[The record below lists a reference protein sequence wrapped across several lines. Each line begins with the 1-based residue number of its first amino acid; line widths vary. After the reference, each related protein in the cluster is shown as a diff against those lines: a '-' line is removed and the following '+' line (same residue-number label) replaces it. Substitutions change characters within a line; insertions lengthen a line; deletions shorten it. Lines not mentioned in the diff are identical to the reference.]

1 MLWILGSVVAA
12 SVVSFFLY
20 WKDKRAAVRGAW
32 RTRER
37 TLLLWSLLGGWPGA
51 LLGQKLF
58 RHKRR
63 KLRFMAPFWAC
74 TVVHVG
80 AVALLLWWLYSP
92 DTAQ

>member
-1 MLWILGSVVAA
+1 MLWILGSMVAA

-20 WKDKRAAVRGAW
+20 WKDKRAAVKGGW

-51 LLGQKLF
+51 LAGQRLF

-63 KLRFMAPFWAC
+63 KLKFMAPFWLC
-74 TVVHVG
+74 VVAHVC
-80 AVALLLWWLYSP
+80 VATLIVWLLYSP
-92 DTAQ
+92 DASQ